1 MDSGPARRAH
11 RTAERG
17 IEDPLAHGALRRQEG
32 RDQGVGGVPEERYA
46 SSENS

>member
-17 IEDPLAHGALRRQEG
+17 IEDPRADDAVRRQEG
-32 RDQGVGGVPEERYA
+32 RYQGVGGKPEERYA